1 MMGILSLDVS
11 PKMAWSGVVIR
22 GCCGFGGGGGDD
34 FVGDGEEEQRWWKKG
49 VGGKLI
55 RVLKMVV
62 CICIFTILTVEGLK
76 MVLCI
81 CKKA

>member
-49 VGGKLI
+49 VGGGG
-55 RVLKMVV
+55 RWV
-62 CICIFTILTVEGLK
+62 CVCVEFEGVWEGLG
-76 MVLCI
+76 LCF
-81 CKKA
+81 KGS